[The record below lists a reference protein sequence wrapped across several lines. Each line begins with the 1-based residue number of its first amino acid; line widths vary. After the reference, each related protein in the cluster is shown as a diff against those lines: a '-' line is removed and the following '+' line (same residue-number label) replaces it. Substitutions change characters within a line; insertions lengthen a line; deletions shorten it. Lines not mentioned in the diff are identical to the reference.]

1 MKLFLATAALAATA
15 AFAAPAM
22 SAECVSDLIKADA
35 IIQSGQLGPS
45 TARAADALAG
55 QAKTAKTDGEF
66 ERCTTLTRELMA
78 MIDPDATG
86 YGYVDEGPAYN

>member
-1 MKLFLATAALAATA
+1 MRLFLATAALAATA

-35 IIQSGQLGPS
+35 IIQSGQLDPS

-55 QAKTAKTDGEF
+55 RAKTAKTDGE
-66 ERCTTLTRELMA
+66 RCNTLTRELMA